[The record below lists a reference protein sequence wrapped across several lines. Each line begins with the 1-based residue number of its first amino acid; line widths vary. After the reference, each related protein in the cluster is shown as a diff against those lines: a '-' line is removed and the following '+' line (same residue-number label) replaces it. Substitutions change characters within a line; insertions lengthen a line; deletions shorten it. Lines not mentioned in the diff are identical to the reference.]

1 MDMLW
6 VGVVLGALAASFIL
20 ITAMIARAGSLD
32 RAFHGLT
39 LAGRAKMDPAFGE
52 KLAALVAG
60 SPLPQLLPPAS
71 PPVVVAPAPTT
82 KVSPPAPTPV
92 KPVPPRGE
100 AYKLLSLLQT
110 EARLL
115 DFLLEDISAAPDVQI
130 GQAVKEI
137 HRKSAQV
144 LKDHL
149 TLGVVMAGADGE
161 SVTVPVGFD
170 PSHIRLVGNVTGKPP
185 YTGTLLHPGWKV
197 KSANIPAMPE
207 GQDPTILQPAEVE
220 LS

>member
-6 VGVVLGALAASFIL
+6 VGVVLGVVATSFVVLTAL
-20 ITAMIARAGSLD
+20 IARAGSLD
-32 RAFHGLT
+32 RAFFGLT
-39 LAGRAKMDPAFGE
+39 LAGRAKADPSFGE
-52 KLAALVAG
+52 RLAALVAG
-60 SPLPQLLPPAS
+60 SPMPLPPSSA
-71 PPVVVAPAPTT
+71 PIPVPTSTST
-82 KVSPPAPTPV
+82 KAVPTAPPAPV
-92 KPVPPRGE
+92 KPLPPRGE
-100 AYKLLSLLQT
+100 AYRLLSMLQT

-115 DFLLEDISAAPDVQI
+115 DFLLEDISAAPDLQI

-149 TLGVVMAGADGE
+149 TLGVVLAGADGD
-161 SVTVPVGFD
+161 SVTVPAGFD

-185 YTGTLLHPGWKV
+185 YTGTLLHPGWRV
-197 KSANIPAMPE
+197 KEAKIPAIPE

>member
-6 VGVVLGALAASFIL
+6 VGVVLGVLATCFVVV
-20 ITAMIARAGSLD
+20 TAMIARAGSLD

-39 LAGRAKMDPAFGE
+39 IAGRAKVDSAFGE

-60 SPLPQLLPPAS
+60 SPMPTFSPPAS
-71 PPVVVAPAPTT
+71 LPIPPAKVPPS
-82 KVSPPAPTPV
+82 VSPAAA
-92 KPVPPRGE
+92 KIAPPRGE
-100 AYKLLSLLQT
+100 AYRLLSLLQT

-115 DFLLEDISAAPDVQI
+115 DFLLEDISGAPDVQI

-137 HRKSAQV
+137 HRKSALV

-149 TLGVVMAGADGE
+149 TLGVVLAGADGDN
-161 SVTVPVGFD
+161 VTVPVGFD

-185 YTGTLLHPGWKV
+185 YSGTLLHPGWKV
-197 KSANIPAMPE
+197 KEAKIPAIPE

-220 LS
+220 LI

>member
-6 VGVVLGALAASFIL
+6 VGVVMGVLATSFVVVTGL
-20 ITAMIARAGSLD
+20 IARAGSLD
-32 RAFHGLT
+32 RAFQGLT
-39 LAGRAKMDPAFGE
+39 LAGRAKVDPAFGE
-52 KLAALVAG
+52 QLAALVAG
-60 SPLPQLLPPAS
+60 SPMMS
-71 PPVVVAPAPTT
+71 PP
-82 KVSPPAPTPV
+82 PPPV
-92 KPVPPRGE
+92 KPTSLPTITMPPTPAAAKPLPPRGE
-100 AYKLLSLLQT
+100 AYKLLSMLQT

-115 DFLLEDISAAPDVQI
+115 DFLMEDISAAADVQI

-149 TLGVVMAGADGE
+149 TLGVVMAGADGD

-170 PSHIRLVGNVTGKPP
+170 PSQIRLVGNVTGKPP

-197 KSANIPAMPE
+197 KDAKIPAMPE